1 MVPGKRYRPED
12 VIQILRRRILMILVP
27 FVLALLATPTLSQFL
42 PNRYQS
48 STTILVV
55 PQRIP
60 ESYVRSTVTSS
71 MEERLQSISQQILSR
86 TRLER
91 VIESFNLYPYERKT
105 GLMEDVVELM
115 RKDIVVSIVP
125 RSSAFRV
132 SYTGD
137 DPRTAM
143 RVTERL
149 ASLFIEENLR
159 DREVLVE
166 GTNQFLETQL
176 EDARRRLV
184 EHEKRLEEFRPEHA
198 GELPSQAP
206 ANLQVLQ
213 NQQLQ
218 MQALVESINRDR
230 DRRQILERMLA
241 DDDATDSADA
251 IAAAAPA
258 AAAPVNA
265 PGTASPGSDP
275 ATVAAGSAAQQLEA
289 TRVILR
295 SMELRLKPE
304 HPDIIRLKRAIAELE
319 QKSKEEALQTPL
331 SAAAPVAS
339 EISPASAAKLQNRR
353 QLQSDIA
360 SIESQIAQNEAQQR
374 NLNQQIA
381 GYQRRVEAVPQRESE
396 LTSLTRDYG
405 TLQQI
410 YTGLL
415 EKSES
420 AKVAANLERRQIGEQ
435 FKILDPARLPE
446 KPISPNRTE
455 LNIFGTLFG
464 LVFGIALAGLMEYR
478 DTSLRTDDDIVVS
491 LSLPVLA
498 MIPVM
503 PTRAERR
510 QLRRRRLA
518 LAVTAGVTVVVWAGA
533 LFWKM
538 M

>member
-12 VIQILRRRILMILVP
+12 LIQIARRRLRMLLVP
-27 FVLALLATPTLSQFL
+27 FVLTLLATPTLSQLL

-91 VIESFNLYPYERKT
+91 IIQSFDLYAEERKT

-115 RKDIVVSIVP
+115 REDIGVSVVP

-132 SYTGD
+132 SYTGE
-137 DPRTAM
+137 DPRTVM

-184 EHEKRLEEFRPEHA
+184 EHEKRLEEFRRRHA
-198 GELPSQAP
+198 GELPTQAQT
-206 ANLQVLQ
+206 NLQVLQ
-213 NQQLQ
+213 NQQMQL
-218 MQALVESINRDR
+218 QALVESINRDR
-230 DRRQILERMLA
+230 DRRQILEGMLA
-241 DDDATDSADA
+241 DTVAQEADDQ
-251 IAAAAPA
+251 AAVAVAGDGARPGTPTGDPA
-258 AAAPVNA
+258 AGAA
-265 PGTASPGSDP
+265 TRTDD
-275 ATVAAGSAAQQLEA
+275 QLEA
-289 TRVILR
+289 SRNLLR
-295 SMELRLKPE
+295 SLESRLKPE
-304 HPDIIRLKRAIAELE
+304 HPDVVRLKRTIADLE
-319 QKSKEEALQTPL
+319 RQMQEEALETPL
-331 SAAAPVAS
+331 SASVPEPPS
-339 EISPASAAKLQNRR
+339 PSPAVAARRARRR
-353 QLQSDIA
+353 QLEA
-360 SIESQIAQNEAQQR
+360 EIEAIDRQITNNQAQER
-374 NLNQQIA
+374 TLKERIVL
-381 GYQRRVEAVPQRESE
+381 YQARVEAVPQRETE
-396 LTSLTRDYG
+396 LIALTRDYG

-410 YTGLL
+410 YTNLL

-446 KPISPNRTE
+446 RPISPNRTQV
-455 LNIFGTLFG
+455 NIIGAILGLFLGIG
-464 LVFGIALAGLMEYR
+464 LTALLEYR
-478 DTSLRTDDDIVVS
+478 DTTLRTDDDAVLS

-498 MIPVM
+498 MIPLM
-503 PTRAERR
+503 PTKVEQRR
-510 QLRRRRLA
+510 QRRRRLA
-518 LAVTAGVTVVVWAGA
+518 LAVTMALTVIVWGGA
-533 LFWKM
+533 LIWRM
-538 M
+538 T